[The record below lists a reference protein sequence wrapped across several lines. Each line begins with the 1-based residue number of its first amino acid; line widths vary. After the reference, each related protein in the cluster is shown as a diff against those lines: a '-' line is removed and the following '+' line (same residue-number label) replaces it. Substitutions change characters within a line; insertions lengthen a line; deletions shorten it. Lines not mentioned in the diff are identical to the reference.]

1 MNYRV
6 PLARPAP
13 DIGSMMDV
21 LMGRKPIAS
30 RPPLVEYLVDEVHVR
45 SVATM
50 LGRPLRDDGTTTLDD
65 HIQWWYRLG
74 FDYVRIERNV
84 GFAMPGE
91 SGQDPT
97 TRSHTRSWQKMAGG
111 TIADRQGFERYPWPE
126 DSDQPLVDIAYVND
140 HLPEGMGLIASHA
153 AGVYEHLSGIMGYE
167 NLCIQLH
174 EDADLVQ
181 AVADRIGG
189 LMERYY
195 RRLVQLDRLAA
206 VWAGDDM
213 GFKTATLI
221 APDQLRRCVL
231 PWHKRFARIAH
242 DAGKPY
248 FLHTCGHTLEIT
260 DDLIDDVGI
269 DGKHSFED
277 AVIPIAE
284 FQRRYAGRLAVL
296 GGVDVDV
303 LTRSDEPTLR
313 KYVRNIIEQCSP
325 RGRFAVGSGNSF
337 PSYVPIENFL
347 IMLDEALK

>member
-13 DIGSMMDV
+13 DIDSMMDV
-21 LMGRKPIAS
+21 AMGRKPIAS
-30 RPPLVEYLVDEVHVR
+30 RPPLVEYIVDEVHVR
-45 SVATM
+45 AVAKM

-91 SGQDPT
+91 CGQDPT
-97 TRSHTRSWQKMAGG
+97 TRNHTRSWYTMAGG
-111 TIADRQGFERYPWPE
+111 AIADRQGFEQYPWPN
-126 DSDQPLVDIAYVND
+126 DSDRPLTDIAYVND

-174 EDADLVQ
+174 EDPDLVQ
-181 AVADRIGG
+181 AVADRVGG
-189 LMERYY
+189 LMACYY

-221 APDQLRRCVL
+221 APDQLRRYVL

-284 FQRRYAGRLAVL
+284 FQQRYAGRLAVL
-296 GGVDVDV
+296 GGVDVDM
-303 LTRSDEPTLR
+303 LTRGDEPTLR
-313 KYVRNIIEQCSP
+313 KYVRGIIEQCSP
-325 RGRFAVGSGNSF
+325 RGRFAIGSGNSF
-337 PSYVPIENFL
+337 PSYVPIENYL